1 MYQPTN
7 QPTNQ
12 PTKAAEERE
21 RKRKAKEGAVAEVG
35 SQESLEKHCYALPA
49 GKTCALL
56 SLPGGAA
63 GAAAGEELAALAKR
77 FSKEGFAF
85 AAVDSVRGEGREM
98 LTQDHEENSGGEKK

>member
-1 MYQPTN
+1 M
-7 QPTNQ
+7 
-12 PTKAAEERE
+12 
-21 RKRKAKEGAVAEVG
+21 AEVG

-85 AAVDSVRGEGREM
+85 AAVDSVRGGGREREM